1 MLAQEGIF
9 APTQPHQYA
18 LEYDRSGE
26 ADEATVFAALAALE
40 AALSSARERKTGAV
54 IAFGLN
60 FYRAHA
66 AAPAPEKGGA
76 FAPILGTDGKS
87 APATQHDLLV
97 WLQGPSR
104 DVVFDA
110 AKAID
115 AALDGAFRRAL
126 EVSGFVYHD
135 SRDLTGFVDG
145 SANPEGDLRVETALV
160 PKDAPGGEGAFMITQ
175 KWVHHLSPFEALPV
189 DEQERV
195 IGRTKP
201 DSIEFEGDAMPE
213 NAHVARADVDVD
225 GAPQRLFRRSFPYG
239 TLGEH
244 GLYFLAFSADPD
256 RFDLILRRM
265 YGATADGT
273 VDRLL
278 DFSTPH
284 SGSYWF
290 APSAPD
296 LAALIARAD

>member
-1 MLAQEGIF
+1 MLAQPGVF

-18 LEYDRSGE
+18 LEYDC
-26 ADEATVFAALAALE
+26 ADGADDAAVFAALAALD
-40 AALSSARERKTGAV
+40 AALSSVRVQGISVV

-60 FYRAHA
+60 FYRAHGV
-66 AAPAPEKGGA
+66 APAPEKGGA
-76 FAPILGTDGKS
+76 FAPILGGGGKS
-87 APATQHDLLV
+87 APATQRDLLV

-110 AKAID
+110 AKAAD
-115 AALDGAFRRAL
+115 TPLSGAFRRAL

-160 PKDAPGGEGAFMITQ
+160 PEGMPGSGGSFMITQ
-175 KWVHHLSPFEALPV
+175 KWIHHLSPFEALPV
-189 DEQERV
+189 AEQERV

-201 DSIEFEGDAMPE
+201 DSVEFEGDAMPE
-213 NAHVARADVDVD
+213 DAHVARADVDVE
-225 GAPQRLFRRSFPYG
+225 GTPQRLFRRSFPYG

-244 GLYFLAFSADPD
+244 GLYFVAFSADPD

-265 YGATADGT
+265 YGVTPDGT

-290 APSAPD
+290 APSVPD
-296 LAALIARAD
+296 LAALIAQAG